1 MTPAVNLAKKL
12 TLNFSLHEYEHDPNS
27 DSYGLEASQKLE
39 LNPAQVFKTLVVQDD
54 NQKLAVACVPVEHL
68 LNLKKIAKA
77 IGSKKAVMADPKL
90 VERTTGY
97 VLGGVSPLGQK
108 KRLPT
113 VIDETAKDFDTIYFS
128 GGRRGLE
135 IQMRADDLA
144 QALGAIFCD
153 IKQE

>member
-12 TLNFSLHEYEHDPNS
+12 KIKFQLHEYHHDTNS
-27 DSYGLEASQKLE
+27 ESYGLEAAEKLQVE
-39 LNPAQVFKTLVVQDD
+39 PSRVFKTLVVQDD
-54 NQKLAVACVPVEHL
+54 NDKLAVAILPVEHL

-77 IGSKKAVMADPKL
+77 IGSKKAQMADPKL

-113 VIDETAKDFDTIYFS
+113 LIDQSAQNFDTIFCS

-135 IQMRADDLA
+135 IELSPADLA
-144 QALGAIFCD
+144 DALNATFTDLIQD
-153 IKQE
+153 

>member
-1 MTPAVNLAKKL
+1 MTPAINLVKKL
-12 TLNFSLHEYEHDPNS
+12 KLNFTIHEYEHDPNS
-27 DSYGLEASQKLE
+27 QSYGLEAAEKMGV
-39 LNPAQVFKTLVVQDD
+39 NPAHVFKTLVVQDD
-54 NQKLAVACVPVEHL
+54 NDKLAVAIVPVEQM

-77 IGSKKAVMADPKL
+77 IGSKKATMADPKL

-113 VIDETAKDFDTIYFS
+113 VIDITAKDLPTLYVS

-135 IQMRADDLA
+135 LELSPEDLRKT
-144 QALGAIFCD
+144 LGASFAEITQD
-153 IKQE
+153 

>member
-12 TLNFSLHEYEHDPNS
+12 KINFQLHEYHHDAHS
-27 DSYGLEASQKLE
+27 ESYGLEAAEKLQVE
-39 LNPAQVFKTLVVQDD
+39 PKLVFKTLVVQDD
-54 NQKLAVACVPVEHL
+54 NDKLPVEHL

-77 IGSKKAVMADPKL
+77 IGSKKAQMADPKL

-113 VIDETAKDFDTIYFS
+113 VIDQSAQHFATIYCS

-135 IQMRADDLA
+135 IELSPSDLA
-144 QALGAIFCD
+144 GAVNAKFADLI
-153 IKQE
+153 QE